1 MESRKLTQEQL
12 IRDDLAFRADV
23 SSRVVIDP
31 SPTDLPPVGALVRT
45 KTGLLAEIL
54 YWYDRNHEGTIDV
67 SDYRMALVE
76 IADGPVPDRE
86 FDEAIKQRFVFEN
99 EMTMLPNGML
109 DSVRR
114 RLLRVESAI
123 Q

>member
-1 MESRKLTQEQL
+1 METRKLTQEQL
-12 IRDDLAFRADV
+12 IKDDLAFRADV
-23 SSRVVIDP
+23 TVRVVLDP
-31 SPTDLPPVGALVRT
+31 SPIDLPPVGALVRT

-54 YWYDRNHEGTIDV
+54 YWYDRNHEGNIDV

-86 FDEAIKQRFVFEN
+86 FDEVIKQRFVFEN
-99 EMTMLPNGML
+99 EMTALPEGIL
-109 DSVRR
+109 ATVRR
-114 RLLRVESAI
+114 RLVRVEGAV